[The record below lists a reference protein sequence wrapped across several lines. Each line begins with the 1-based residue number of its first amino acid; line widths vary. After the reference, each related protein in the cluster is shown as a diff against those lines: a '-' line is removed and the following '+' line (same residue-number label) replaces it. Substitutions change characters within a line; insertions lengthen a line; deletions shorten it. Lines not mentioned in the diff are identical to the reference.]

1 MVGSM
6 VGAGIAPFERR
17 PQAVLFAC
25 TLNTVRSPM
34 AEAIARH
41 YFGREIYFASAGI
54 KRGEP
59 DGFAIAAMEEMGIDM
74 TAHRPHT
81 FEDLADSNFDLIVT
95 LSPEAHHRALEL
107 TRAMAVDVVYWPTPD
122 ATAAQGS
129 REAILDAYRDVR
141 DRLTTRIKQS
151 FARSPVIG
159 APTTHSPENG
169 A

>member
-1 MVGSM
+1 M
-6 VGAGIAPFERR
+6 AR
-17 PQAVLFAC
+17 PQSVLFAC

-59 DGFAIAAMEEMGIDM
+59 DAFAVAAMEEIGVNMSR
-74 TAHRPHT
+74 HKPHT
-81 FEDLADSNFDLIVT
+81 FEDLEDSNFDLIVT
-95 LSPEAHHRALEL
+95 LSPEAHHKALEF

-129 REAILDAYRDVR
+129 REAILAAYRDVR
-141 DRLTTRIKQS
+141 DRLTGRIKQLL
-151 FARSPVIG
+151 
-159 APTTHSPENG
+159 APG
-169 A
+169 R

>member
-1 MVGSM
+1 M
-6 VGAGIAPFERR
+6 AR
-17 PQAVLFAC
+17 PQSVLFAC

-59 DGFAIAAMEEMGIDM
+59 DPFAIAAMEEIGVDM
-74 TAHRPHT
+74 SRHKPHT
-81 FEDLADSNFDLIVT
+81 FEDLEDSNFDLIVT
-95 LSPEAHHRALEL
+95 LSPEAHHKALEF

-129 REAILDAYRDVR
+129 REAILSAYRDVR
-141 DRLTTRIKQS
+141 DRLTSRIKELL
-151 FARSPVIG
+151 RRGPVG
-159 APTTHSPENG
+159 A
-169 A
+169 

>member
-6 VGAGIAPFERR
+6 VGSGNVPFAPR

-59 DGFAIAAMEEMGIDM
+59 DGFAIAAMEEIGVDM

-81 FEDLADSNFDLIVT
+81 FEDLADSNFDLVVT

-107 TRAMAVDVVYWPTPD
+107 TRAMAVEVVYWPTPD
-122 ATAAQGS
+122 ATATQGS

-141 DRLTTRIKQS
+141 DRLTMRIKQA
-151 FARSPVIG
+151 FARSPVIA
-159 APTTHSPENG
+159 APSERPRENG
-169 A
+169 G